1 MKKLIFLFAISLSL
15 TKILAAD
22 MVNEQIDIT
31 TIRNYIG
38 DVQPLE
44 HTKAQIR
51 FGFLN
56 LNMADESLND
66 TKSFA
71 IGGHLHLGS
80 KRWHGVKVSF
90 ESYAVKDLTLLYN
103 SDDTNRDFFD
113 SQGNGFITLSQAFID
128 GKFKNTT
135 IKLGRQMINTPHL
148 DSDDIRMMPN
158 YFQAFV
164 IKNSDFKNLELTVA
178 KVDKM
183 AGWENGLDS
192 SKFIDIEKVA
202 GSDKNSDGLYMLSA
216 VYNGI
221 EDFNFQAWYY
231 YLRDLYD
238 IIYLEIVKEFKVNQA
253 TFTLGLQYDRS
264 NGIGSM
270 LLGDIGSSTYGITLH
285 THYSGLQLLFAYNKD
300 LGKTGAIGSFGGGP
314 FFTSLEDQT
323 IDAIGEKG
331 DAWIIGC
338 EYNFKNFKLSTIY
351 GSFQA
356 KNKEIY
362 NVTETDFISEYEIS
376 NRFSVTLAYAM
387 INDKNLNNGYNQLRF
402 IMNYN
407 FW

>member
-1 MKKLIFLFAISLSL
+1 MKNLISLFAISLSL
-15 TKILAAD
+15 AKLLAAD
-22 MVNEQIDIT
+22 MANEQIDTT
-31 TIRNYIG
+31 TIRSDIG
-38 DVQPLE
+38 KVQPLE
-44 HTKAQIR
+44 HTEAQVR
-51 FGFLN
+51 FGFIN
-56 LNMADESLND
+56 LNNESTND

-71 IGGHLHLGS
+71 VGGHLHLDS
-80 KRWHGVKVSF
+80 KRWQGIRVGF
-90 ESYAVKDLTLLYN
+90 EGYAVKDLTLFYN

-113 SQGNGFITLSQAFID
+113 RQGNGFITLSQAFID

-135 IKLGRQMINTPHL
+135 IKLGRQMIDTPHI

-164 IKNSDFKNLELTVA
+164 IKNRDFKNLELTIA

-192 SKFIDIEKVA
+192 SKFIDLEKVA
-202 GSDKNSDGLYMLSA
+202 GSDRNGDGLYMLSA
-216 VYNGI
+216 VYDGI
-221 EDFNFQAWYY
+221 DDLTLQAWYY
-231 YLRDLYD
+231 YLSDLYD
-238 IIYLEIVKEFKVNQA
+238 IIYLEIAKEFRVKQA
-253 TFTLGLQYDRS
+253 TFTLGLQYDRA
-264 NGIGSM
+264 NGIGNM
-270 LLGDIGSSTYGITLH
+270 LLGDIGSSTFGLSLH
-285 THYSGLQLLFAYNKD
+285 TIFENSGLQLLFAYNRD

-331 DAWIIGC
+331 DAWIIGS
-338 EYNFKNFKLSTIY
+338 EYNFKNFKLSAIY

-356 KNKEIY
+356 DNKNNY

-376 NRFSVTLAYAM
+376 DRFSATLAYAL

-407 FW
+407 F

>member
-1 MKKLIFLFAISLSL
+1 MKKLIYLLAISIYFAKAFAIDIANEESDN
-15 TKILAAD
+15 TKL
-22 MVNEQIDIT
+22 
-31 TIRNYIG
+31 
-38 DVQPLE
+38 LE

-56 LNMADESLND
+56 LDMDDNSLND

-71 IGGHLHLGS
+71 IGGHLHLDS
-80 KRWHGVKVSF
+80 KRWHGVRVGF
-90 ESYAVKDLTLLYN
+90 EGYAV
-103 SDDTNRDFFD
+103 NRDFD
-113 SQGNGFITLSQAFID
+113 TQDNGFVTLSQAFID

-135 IKLGRQMINTPHL
+135 IKLGRQMIDTPHL

-164 IKNSDFKNLELTVA
+164 IKNRDFKNLELTAA

-192 SKFIDIEKVA
+192 AKFIDLEKVA
-202 GSDKNSDGLYMLSA
+202 GLDKDSDGLYILSA
-216 VYNGI
+216 VYDGI
-221 EDFNFQAWYY
+221 EDFNFQVWYY

-238 IIYLEIVKEFKVNQA
+238 IIYLEIAKEFRVKQA
-253 TFTLGLQYDRS
+253 TFTLGLQYDRA

-285 THYSGLQLLFAYNKD
+285 TYYSGLQLLFAYNKD
-300 LGKTGAIGSFGGGP
+300 LGKTGAIGSFGGGA
-314 FFTSLEDQT
+314 FFTSLEVQT

-331 DAWIIGC
+331 NAWIIGS
-338 EYNFKNFKLSTIY
+338 EYSFKNFKLSTVY

-356 KNKEIY
+356 KNRENY
-362 NVTETDFISEYEIS
+362 DVTETDFISEYEIS
-376 NRFSVTLAYAM
+376 DRFSAILAYAM

-407 FW
+407 F

>member
-1 MKKLIFLFAISLSL
+1 MKKLIYLFAISLYL
-15 TKILAAD
+15 TKAFAIDIA
-22 MVNEQIDIT
+22 NEQIDIT

-38 DVQPLE
+38 EVQPLE

-56 LNMADESLND
+56 LDMDDDSLND

-80 KRWHGVKVSF
+80 KRWQGVRVGF
-90 ESYAVKDLTLLYN
+90 EGYAVKDLTLFYN
-103 SDDTNRDFFD
+103 SNDTNRDFFD

-135 IKLGRQMINTPHL
+135 IKLGRQMIDTPHL

-164 IKNSDFKNLELTVA
+164 IKNRVFQNLELTAA

-192 SKFIDIEKVA
+192 AKFIDLEKVA

-216 VYNGI
+216 VYDGI
-221 EDFNFQAWYY
+221 EDFKFQIWYY
-231 YLRDLYD
+231 YLSDLYD
-238 IIYLEIVKEFKVNQA
+238 IIYLEIAKEFRVKQA
-253 TFTLGLQYDRS
+253 IFTIGSQFDRA
-264 NGIGSM
+264 NGIGNM

-285 THYSGLQLLFAYNKD
+285 SHYNGLQLLFAYNKD
-300 LGKTGAIGSFGGGP
+300 LGKTGAIGSFGGGA

-338 EYNFKNFKLSTIY
+338 EYSFKNFKLSTIY

-356 KNKEIY
+356 KNKENY
-362 NVTETDFISEYEIS
+362 NVTETDFISGYEIS
-376 NRFSVTLAYAM
+376 DRFSVTLAYAM

-407 FW
+407 F